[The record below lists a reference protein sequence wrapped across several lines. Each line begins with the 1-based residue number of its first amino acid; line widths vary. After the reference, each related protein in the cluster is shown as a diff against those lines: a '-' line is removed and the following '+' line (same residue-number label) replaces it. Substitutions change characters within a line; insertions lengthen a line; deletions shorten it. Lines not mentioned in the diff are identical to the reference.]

1 MADLEQL
8 DKLLVGQTDMKF
20 SFLNIKVGQLIV
32 ITRQLEND
40 VCKT

>member
-8 DKLLVGQTDMKF
+8 DKLLVGQTDTKF